1 VTRIWIG
8 RGITALVVAF
18 LLFDTVLHLM
28 NIPLV
33 QQASVEL
40 GFPVALAPLIGMIE
54 LLCVLLYAIPATSV
68 LGAILLTGYLG
79 GAVAAQLRVGNP
91 LFGQILFPIY
101 VGLTV
106 WGGLWLRES
115 RLYQMI
121 PIRIS
126 KTAIS
131 VGESEN
137 PKS

>member
-8 RGITALVVAF
+8 RGISALVVAF
-18 LLFDTVLHLM
+18 VLFDTVLHLI

-33 QQASVEL
+33 QKASVEL
-40 GFPVALAPLIGMIE
+40 GLPVGLAPVIGTIE
-54 LLCVLLYAIPATSV
+54 LLCILLYAIPATSV

>member
-8 RGITALVVAF
+8 RVISALVVAF
-18 LLFDTVLHLM
+18 VLFDTVLHLI

-33 QQASVEL
+33 QKASVEL
-40 GFPVALAPLIGMIE
+40 GLPVGLAPVIGIIE
-54 LLCVLLYAIPATSV
+54 LLCILLYAIPATSV

-101 VGLTV
+101 VGLMV
-106 WGGLWLRES
+106 WGGLWLREP
-115 RLYQMI
+115 RLSKLI

-126 KTAIS
+126 KTS
-131 VGESEN
+131 H
-137 PKS
+137 

>member
-1 VTRIWIG
+1 VTRIRIG
-8 RGITALVVAF
+8 QGISALVIAF
-18 LLFDTVLHLM
+18 VIFDTVLHLI

-33 QQASVEL
+33 QKASAEL
-40 GFPVALAPLIGMIE
+40 GLPVGLAPAIGIIE

-101 VGLTV
+101 IGLMV
-106 WGGLWLRES
+106 WGGLWLREP
-115 RLYQMI
+115 RLSKLI

-126 KTAIS
+126 KTS
-131 VGESEN
+131 H
-137 PKS
+137 

>member
-8 RGITALVVAF
+8 RVISALVIAF
-18 LLFDTVLHLM
+18 VLFDTVLHLI

-33 QQASVEL
+33 QKASVEL
-40 GFPVALAPLIGMIE
+40 GLPVGLAPVIGIIE
-54 LLCVLLYAIPATSV
+54 LLCILLYAIPATSV

-101 VGLTV
+101 VGLMV
-106 WGGLWLRES
+106 WGGLWLREP
-115 RLYQMI
+115 RLSKLI

-126 KTAIS
+126 KTS
-131 VGESEN
+131 H
-137 PKS
+137 